1 MTSDVKL
8 AVIVGGAIAAIVA
21 YDYLSSSVSGG
32 VPSLL
37 SGAASPI
44 GSIGSDAA
52 SAILG
57 ALSSFE
63 NVASIHNNPGGIC
76 GSFSGGTCLGPA
88 TFDSFEDGEAA
99 AVSKIDAWIASN
111 PAMTV
116 AQFVEKWSG
125 AAGTTL
131 ENYIAS
137 VSDSLGL
144 DPSDPISAAEGLDDD
159 GSDGSAGFDSADG
172 VNF

>member
-1 MTSDVKL
+1 MTSDAKL
-8 AVIVGGAIAAIVA
+8 AVIVGGAIAALVG
-21 YDYLSSSVSGG
+21 YDYLSSSSGSGG
-32 VPSLL
+32 GLL
-37 SGAASPI
+37 GSASPVAV
-44 GSIGSDAA
+44 IGSDAS

-57 ALSSFE
+57 AISSFE
-63 NVASIHNNPGGIC
+63 NVASQHNNPGGIC

-88 TFDSFEDGEAA
+88 TFDSFEEGENAA
-99 AVSKIDAWIASN
+99 LAKIQSWVGAN

-125 AAGTTL
+125 AAGSTL
-131 ENYIAS
+131 ENYISS

-144 DPSDPISAAEGLDDD
+144 DPTDPISAAQGLGD
-159 GSDGSAGFDSADG
+159 GVASDGSAGFDSADG